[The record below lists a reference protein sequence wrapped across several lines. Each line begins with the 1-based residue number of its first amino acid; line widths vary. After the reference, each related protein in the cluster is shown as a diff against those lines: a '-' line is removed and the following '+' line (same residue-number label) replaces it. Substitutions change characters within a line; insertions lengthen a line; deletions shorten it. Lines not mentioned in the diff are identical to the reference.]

1 MSATTCNGHSV
12 IMLNGAKVIGNVR
25 RMTKGCVTWRGTK
38 TFNFSKNNR
47 NIPIEFQP
55 KYIFSSEKCSGLRYY
70 LTGNDDVVVVEL
82 RLDTH

>member
-1 MSATTCNGHSV
+1 MSATNGRSV

-38 TFNFSKNNR
+38 TFRFSKNSPNF
-47 NIPIEFQP
+47 PIEFQP
-55 KYIFSSEKCSGLRYY
+55 KCIFSSEKCSGLRYFR
-70 LTGNDDVVVVEL
+70 TGVDDVVVVEI